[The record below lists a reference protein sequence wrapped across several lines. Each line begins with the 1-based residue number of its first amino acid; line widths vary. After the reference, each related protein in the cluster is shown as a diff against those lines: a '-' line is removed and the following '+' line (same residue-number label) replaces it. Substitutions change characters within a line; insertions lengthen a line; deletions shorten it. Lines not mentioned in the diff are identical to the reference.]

1 MNDQSETP
9 SSAPE
14 HPIRRLDTP
23 EAREYAEWCLLV
35 LDLERCLRV
44 TRLWKDLDKDRDTE
58 VAASLFRDAVVSFM
72 AVLRQEQC
80 H

>member
-1 MNDQSETP
+1 MARPVSHAAHIISIMNDQSETP

-35 LDLERCLRV
+35 LDLEREGARNLV
-44 TRLWKDLDKDRDTE
+44 GN
-58 VAASLFRDAVVSFM
+58 
-72 AVLRQEQC
+72 
-80 H
+80 